1 MPKNDFSYTFNGLH
15 RLIIH
20 LTSPTGCEWDKKQT
34 SRSLR
39 TYLLEECYEVID
51 AIENENDINLMQEL
65 GDLLFHIL
73 FQIFLLASNFV

>member
-73 FQIFLLASNFV
+73 FHLLFIFIESL